1 MFKVIRNAWSIPD
14 LRRKILFTL
23 LIIIVFRIG
32 SVIPVPFLDSN
43 VLSAVMAP
51 ATDVMDGSSN
61 MIAYLN
67 TLSGGAFSNATLFA
81 MGITPYINSSIIIQL
96 LCVAIPALERLTKEG
111 EAGRRKIGTITRY
124 VTVALGL
131 IQGTAYFFYLK
142 NTVCTTEGDYY
153 GQHITVYNE
162 GFSMVFAGIV
172 IVLVFTAGTALM
184 MWLGEQINKYGIGNG
199 ISILLFAGIIAR
211 LPVTVRD
218 LGMFW
223 SLGFGGGEAG
233 VAQPKYFIFVILWI
247 ILFLA
252 IIWLITFMQDAERRI
267 PIQYAKRVVGRK
279 MYGGQSS
286 FLPIK
291 VTLGGVLPIIFASS
305 ILSIPSTI
313 NLFLNIKEGFWAG
326 FFNAF
331 NSNNWLYIVLYF
343 ILILMFAYF
352 YTTIQ
357 YNPVEMANN
366 LKSNN
371 GTVPGIRPG
380 APTANYIKNIL
391 SRITLIGA
399 LFLSVIALVP
409 LIYGAATQMGRLSM
423 GGTSI
428 IIIVGVA
435 LETVKQLE
443 SQMMMRHYKGF
454 LD

>member
-1 MFKVIRNAWSIPD
+1 MFKTIRNAWMIPD
-14 LRRKILFTL
+14 LRKKLLFTL

-32 SVIPVPFLDSN
+32 SVIPVPFIDTQALQNAMEHTVNS
-43 VLSAVMAP
+43 
-51 ATDVMDGSSN
+51 GESSN
-61 MIAYLN
+61 MIGYLD
-67 TLSGGAFSNATLFA
+67 TISGGAFSNATIFA

-96 LCVAIPALERLTKEG
+96 LCVAIPALERLSKEG
-111 EAGRRKIGTITRY
+111 EAGRKKIGAITRY

-142 NTVCTTEGDYY
+142 NSG
-153 GQHITVYNE
+153 ITSYNS
-162 GFSMVFAGIV
+162 GFEIIFTAIV

-184 MWLGEQINKYGIGNG
+184 MWLGEQINKYGVGNG

-211 LPVTVRD
+211 LPKTVYYISEYWKQAM
-218 LGMFW
+218 GT
-223 SLGFGGGEAG
+223 GEAG
-233 VAQPKYFIFVILWI
+233 EANPIKFIWI
-247 ILFLA
+247 ILWVVLFLGVV
-252 IIWLITFMQDAERRI
+252 WLITFMQDSERRI

-286 FLPIK
+286 HLPIK
-291 VTLGGVLPIIFASS
+291 VALGGVLPIIFASS
-305 ILSIPSTI
+305 ILSIPGTI
-313 NLFLNIKEGFWAG
+313 NLFVGAKEGFWKG
-326 FFNAF
+326 FADAF
-331 NSNNWLYIVLYF
+331 SQSSWLYIGLYF

-357 YNPVEMANN
+357 YNPIEMANN

-380 APTANYIKNIL
+380 APTAAYIKKIL

-399 LFLSVIALVP
+399 LFLSVIAIFPLVYCK
-409 LIYGAATQMGRLSM
+409 LTDLALLSLS
-423 GGTSI
+423 GTSI

>member
-1 MFKVIRNAWSIPD
+1 MFKVIKNAWSIPD
-14 LRRKILFTL
+14 LRKKILFTL

-32 SVIPVPFLDSN
+32 SVIPVPFLDAN
-43 VLSAVMAP
+43 VLAEVMKP
-51 ATDVMDGSSN
+51 ATDMTDAGSN

-96 LCVAIPALERLTKEG
+96 LCVAIPALERLSKEG
-111 EAGRRKIGTITRY
+111 EAGRRKNGTITRY
-124 VTVALGL
+124 TTVALGL

-142 NTVCTTEGDYY
+142 NKICQTGDYV
-153 GQHITVYNE
+153 GKNITVYNE

-184 MWLGEQINKYGIGNG
+184 MWLGEQINKNGIGNG
-199 ISILLFAGIIAR
+199 ISILLFAGIVAR
-211 LPVTVRD
+211 FPATIND
-218 LGMFW
+218 LISIW
-223 SLGFGGGEAG
+223 KLGAG
-233 VAQPKYFIFVILWI
+233 DGTAGSAQPKYFAFVIVWVVM
-247 ILFLA
+247 FLA
-252 IIWLITFMQDAERRI
+252 IIWLITYMQDSERRI

-286 FLPIK
+286 HLPIK
-291 VTLGGVLPIIFASS
+291 VALGGVLPIIFASS
-305 ILSIPSTI
+305 ILSIPSTV
-313 NLFLNIKEGFWAG
+313 NLFLNIKDGFWGA
-326 FFNAF
+326 FFSAF
-331 NSNNWLYIVLYF
+331 NSTNWLYIVLYF

-357 YNPVEMANN
+357 YNPIEMANN

-380 APTANYIKNIL
+380 APTAAYIKNIL
-391 SRITLIGA
+391 SRVTLIGA
-399 LFLSVIALVP
+399 LFLSFIALVP
-409 LIYGAATQMGRLSM
+409 LIFGAVTGLGRLSM

-428 IIIVGVA
+428 IIVVGVA

-443 SQMMMRHYKGF
+443 SQMMMRHYRGF

>member
-1 MFKVIRNAWSIPD
+1 MKNAWSIPD
-14 LRRKILFTL
+14 LRRKLLFTL

-43 VLSAVMAP
+43 VLAQVMAP
-51 ATDVMDGSSN
+51 ATDVTDAGSN

-96 LCVAIPALERLTKEG
+96 LCVAIPALERLSKEG

-124 VTVALGL
+124 TTVALGL

-142 NTVCTTEGDYY
+142 NTTSSDGA
-153 GQHITVYNE
+153 HITIYNE

-184 MWLGEQINKYGIGNG
+184 MWLGEQINKNGIGNG
-199 ISILLFAGIIAR
+199 ISILLFAGIVAR
-211 LPVTVRD
+211 FPATIND
-218 LGMFW
+218 LISIW
-223 SLGFGGGEAG
+223 KLGSGDGTTGS
-233 VAQPKYFIFVILWI
+233 AQPRYFAFVIIWVVM
-247 ILFLA
+247 FLA
-252 IIWLITFMQDAERRI
+252 IIWLITFMQDSERRI

-286 FLPIK
+286 HLPIK
-291 VTLGGVLPIIFASS
+291 VALGGVLPIIFASS

-313 NLFLNIKEGFWAG
+313 NLFLNIKDGFWGA
-326 FFNAF
+326 FFAAF
-331 NSNNWLYIVLYF
+331 NSTNWLYIVLYF

-380 APTANYIKNIL
+380 APTAAYIKNIL
-391 SRITLIGA
+391 SRVTLIGA
-399 LFLSVIALVP
+399 LFLSIIALVP
-409 LIYGAATQMGRLSM
+409 LIFGAATGLGRLSM

-428 IIIVGVA
+428 IIVVGVA

-443 SQMMMRHYKGF
+443 SQMMMRHYRGF